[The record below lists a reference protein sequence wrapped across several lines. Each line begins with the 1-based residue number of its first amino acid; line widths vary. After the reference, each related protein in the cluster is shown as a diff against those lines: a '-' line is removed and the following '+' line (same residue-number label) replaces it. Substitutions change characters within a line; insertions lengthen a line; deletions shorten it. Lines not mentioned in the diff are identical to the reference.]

1 MVAYKTQ
8 PKNIN
13 HLFVPLL
20 MIAFS
25 LLGRDVYRYGIMYL
39 LSFIIGYC
47 IMYAIGKSNLFQSY
61 PNIQQAITQDIDNL
75 LILIILG
82 VMLWWRLGYVIIYD
96 RSYFIQNPS
105 SILAVREW
113 GMSFIGWMIGVVSA
127 ILWRG
132 RKKNRSKDDFL
143 GIFDSI
149 LSIAPLGI
157 LLWRIGNFLN
167 QEIYGIVVPAD
178 FWWLSSTIIQR
189 ATHRNIFYVYETID
203 TQLRVNTNFLAAFF
217 EWFVLLMICGGVMV
231 YSIHTKKIHPSRIS
245 ALFIFSY
252 GFVRFFLE
260 YLRVDSQSEFIGRLT
275 KSQYFFVIFMIIG
288 IYFLLYY
295 RPLKLRK

>member
-1 MVAYKTQ
+1 MVA
-8 PKNIN
+8 
-13 HLFVPLL
+13 
-20 MIAFS
+20 FS
-25 LLGRDVYRYGIMYL
+25 ILWRDVYRYGIMYL
-39 LSFIIGYC
+39 LSFIIGYSV
-47 IMYAIGKSNLFQSY
+47 IYAIGKSNLFKPY

-96 RSYFIQNPS
+96 RAYFTQNPW
-105 SILAVREW
+105 SILAIREW

-127 ILWRG
+127 ILGRWR
-132 RKKNRSKDDFL
+132 RKNRSKDDFL
-143 GIFDSI
+143 CIFDSI

-167 QEIYGIVVPAD
+167 QEIYGIVVPSD
-178 FWWLSSTIIQR
+178 FWWLSNTITQQAIN
-189 ATHRNIFYVYETID
+189 RNIFYVYETID
-203 TQLRVNTNFLAAFF
+203 TQLRINTNFLAAFF
-217 EWFVLLMICGGVMV
+217 EGFVLLVICGGVMI
-231 YSIHTKKIHPSRIS
+231 YSIYTKKFHPSKIS

-275 KSQYFFVIFMIIG
+275 KSQYFFVLFMIIG
-288 IYFLLYY
+288 IYFLRYY
-295 RPLKLRK
+295 RPAIQEK